1 MWNASLYFIALVRL
15 LLRFQHDKWI
25 GSLINYSVIKV
36 EQESAEV
43 VELFF
48 V

>member
-1 MWNASLYFIALVRL
+1 MISELA
-15 LLRFQHDKWI
+15 
-25 GSLINYSVIKV
+25 SLINYSVIKV